1 MGCGNLFFSLLV
13 TFSVALITYNIII
26 SASAPL
32 KQELP
37 GPSRSSSFS
46 ISVDPIIKM
55 PGDRSRARPSSKRLF
70 HTAVTASDSVYNTWQ
85 CRIMY
90 YWFKKFKATP
100 NSEMGGFTRILH
112 SGKPDKYMDEIPTF
126 VAQPLPAGMD
136 QVCILGCIFVSL
148 NFIVFAFLERIGS
161 LRFYFDVLGS
171 LLWHFVFG
179 IFLVFFFLLFF
190 FPSIAKGYS
199 LRSLGFAWWLKIC
212 GF

>member
-1 MGCGNLFFSLLV
+1 MGCGNMFFSLLI

-26 SASAPL
+26 SANAPL

-37 GPSRSSSFS
+37 GPSRSSSLS

-55 PGDRSRARPSSKRLF
+55 PVDRSRGRPGSKRLF

-90 YWFKKFKATP
+90 YWFKKFKETP

-136 QVCILGCIFVSL
+136 RVCSLCSVSC
-148 NFIVFAFLERIGS
+148 VF
-161 LRFYFDVLGS
+161 
-171 LLWHFVFG
+171 
-179 IFLVFFFLLFF
+179 
-190 FPSIAKGYS
+190 
-199 LRSLGFAWWLKIC
+199 
-212 GF
+212 

>member
-1 MGCGNLFFSLLV
+1 MRERKMGCGNMFFSLLI

-26 SASAPL
+26 SANAPL

-37 GPSRSSSFS
+37 GPSRSS

-55 PGDRSRARPSSKRLF
+55 PVDRSRGRPGSKRLF
-70 HTAVTASDSVYNTWQ
+70 HTAVTATDSVYNTWQ

-90 YWFKKFKATP
+90 YWFKKFKKTP

-136 QVCILGCIFVSL
+136 QV
-148 NFIVFAFLERIGS
+148 RIICS
-161 LRFYFDVLGS
+161 ISFYY
-171 LLWHFVFG
+171 H
-179 IFLVFFFLLFF
+179 
-190 FPSIAKGYS
+190 YY
-199 LRSLGFAWWLKIC
+199 
-212 GF
+212 

>member
-1 MGCGNLFFSLLV
+1 MFFSLLV

-37 GPSRSSSFS
+37 GPSRSSSSFS

-55 PGDRSRARPSSKRLF
+55 PLDRSRRPSSKRLF

-90 YWFKKFKATP
+90 YWFKKFKAKP

-126 VAQPLPAGMD
+126 IAQPLPAGMD
-136 QVCILGCIFVSL
+136 QVW
-148 NFIVFAFLERIGS
+148 
-161 LRFYFDVLGS
+161 VLGS
-171 LLWHFVFG
+171 INFLINFSVFQFVCFPG
-179 IFLVFFFLLFF
+179 VNWVSEILF
-190 FPSIAKGYS
+190 
-199 LRSLGFAWWLKIC
+199 
-212 GF
+212 